1 MDFVLELS
9 GDAAPSQGSQ
19 FFSFVSAFIC
29 VIRGKDDRGSNPT
42 PGVCRGFPSAAPPQ
56 PKAGAQPLDGFD
68 RLTAGRL
75 GALTHSTPLRIILSL
90 SNG

>member
-1 MDFVLELS
+1 MFLRVVAPFCGKGS
-9 GDAAPSQGSQ
+9 GAPE
-19 FFSFVSAFIC
+19 F
-29 VIRGKDDRGSNPT
+29 DN
-42 PGVCRGFPSAAPPQ
+42 GFPGAAPPQ

-75 GALTHSTPLRIILSL
+75 EALTHSTPLRVILSL